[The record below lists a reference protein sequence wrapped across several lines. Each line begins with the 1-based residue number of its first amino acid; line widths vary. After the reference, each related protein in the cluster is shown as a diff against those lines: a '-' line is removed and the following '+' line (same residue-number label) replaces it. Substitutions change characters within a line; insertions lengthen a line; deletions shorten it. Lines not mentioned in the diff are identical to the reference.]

1 MVSCGS
7 IIFLLFHHILLT
19 LCVGFV
25 IILSFLKILYSAR
38 LIMQYYIFILIALV
52 LLSLQLTA
60 NKEYGILCGNSTKSS
75 MIFSTCTGFASGII
89 PLVYAAI
96 SHEKITATPYSLFM
110 AFLIGVFCC
119 TYMSI
124 GLKVMG
130 LGSLS
135 VFTMFLMLGGML
147 LPYLFGVIW
156 LKEPVSAARIIGV
169 ILLAASLVFPVMARK
184 ESGKSGALFLI
195 LCLSVFLLNGGIG
208 IVSKLHQVSETYAKS
223 GTASFSFLSNAANGT
238 LSGILLIITLIKE
251 KKKGAETETESHSPA
266 KKVKILPVV
275 VVLAAYALCNGI
287 SYTLQLLSAG
297 KVPASVMYPMMT
309 GGSVVL
315 TAVAGLVFFHEKPDK
330 ISLIGLILSFAA
342 TFLFL
347 F

>member
-1 MVSCGS
+1 M
-7 IIFLLFHHILLT
+7 
-19 LCVGFV
+19 
-25 IILSFLKILYSAR
+25 
-38 LIMQYYIFILIALV
+38 
-52 LLSLQLTA
+52 
-60 NKEYGILCGNSTKSS
+60 
-75 MIFSTCTGFASGII
+75 
-89 PLVYAAI
+89 
-96 SHEKITATPYSLFM
+96 
-110 AFLIGVFCC
+110 
-119 TYMSI
+119 
-124 GLKVMG
+124 
-130 LGSLS
+130 
-135 VFTMFLMLGGML
+135 
-147 LPYLFGVIW
+147 
-156 LKEPVSAARIIGV
+156 
-169 ILLAASLVFPVMARK
+169 
-184 ESGKSGALFLI
+184 
-195 LCLSVFLLNGGIG
+195 
-208 IVSKLHQVSETYAKS
+208 
-223 GTASFSFLSNAANGT
+223 ANGT

-251 KKKGAETETESHSPA
+251 KKKGAKTETESQTPA